1 MFNTLFC
8 KMNLGKNKLLVWGQM
23 VDRIIDIV
31 EKRGYEI
38 DFSMYAVNITRL
50 RDSNVYGM
58 LGE

>member
-1 MFNTLFC
+1 MD
-8 KMNLGKNKLLVWGQM
+8 Q
-23 VDRIIDIV
+23 IIDIV

-50 RDSNVYGM
+50 RNSNVYGI